1 MVRQYL
7 VFTVAGLLLL
17 LLLNFGFVLSQSY
30 TVLFHSFQVVVLVV
44 RCRVGLVQTVLWFG
58 VDLIYFVSV
67 SFLLPFPLGKT
78 LDVRLVQWLLAW
90 LATSH
95 LCLLELLILLEV
107 VDVSLPICHGILF
120 VSKQQL
126 FSSIGSCRFEFS
138 SCCTAWKMVIVVE
151 LSSKQSFSW
160 WWTTVRIRACSM
172 CLNCY
177 EWVFTI
183 LCSFFQ

>member
-78 LDVRLVQWLLAW
+78 LDVRLVQ
-90 LATSH
+90 
-95 LCLLELLILLEV
+95 
-107 VDVSLPICHGILF
+107 
-120 VSKQQL
+120 
-126 FSSIGSCRFEFS
+126 
-138 SCCTAWKMVIVVE
+138 
-151 LSSKQSFSW
+151 
-160 WWTTVRIRACSM
+160 
-172 CLNCY
+172 
-177 EWVFTI
+177 
-183 LCSFFQ
+183 